1 MSSAKRHSKKLCLRP
16 RNMNSYTSASPH
28 NAWSPLTKDHIIMS
42 LSSTSLSTSLARMI
56 KNSRKSFSQLYCEVK
71 VNKINLCMLLQC
83 LFKRLPIALC
93 IPRAI
98 NFEMQRRKV
107 FKLFRSFL
115 ASHRRLEK
123 NRADKSLCVLPP
135 AYVTPLRG
143 PGWGWLTADGKC
155 KHKQCLFD
163 EWMIPSANPFDY
175 RLLLHYYQWRVCM
188 GTRWKK

>member
-1 MSSAKRHSKKLCLRP
+1 MFTSEKYEF
-16 RNMNSYTSASPH
+16 YTSAALH
-28 NAWSPLTKDHIIMS
+28 NAWSPLTKLHIIMS

-107 FKLFRSFL
+107 FLLFRSFL
-115 ASHRRLEK
+115 ASHRRLKK
-123 NRADKSLCVLPP
+123 NRASKTLCVLPP
-135 AYVTPLRG
+135 AYVTPQRL
-143 PGWGWLTADGKC
+143 PQAVAGWLLTGNINTSSV
-155 KHKQCLFD
+155 FWTS
-163 EWMIPSANPFDY
+163 EW
-175 RLLLHYYQWRVCM
+175 
-188 GTRWKK
+188 